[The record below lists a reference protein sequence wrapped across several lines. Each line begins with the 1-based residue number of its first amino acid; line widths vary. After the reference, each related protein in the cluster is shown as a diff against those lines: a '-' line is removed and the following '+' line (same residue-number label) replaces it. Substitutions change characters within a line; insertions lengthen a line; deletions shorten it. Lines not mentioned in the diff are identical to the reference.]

1 LSVDFK
7 VREFAYPMG
16 ILRLRR
22 FFEKSQWLPL
32 EKLKAYQEERL
43 RRIIHQAYHHVPYY
57 RRIFDSHGLKPQ
69 DIQRIE
75 HLRKLPVLSKEDVR
89 ANYEELRADN
99 ANRFR
104 PALSCT
110 TGTTGAPV
118 NFLLDRPANI
128 LEFVYYWR
136 FFGWGG
142 YRLGNCL
149 ADVRYDYFVR
159 TETTDKAWHFQPSLR
174 RLLLNSLQLSR
185 ERIGEYADALRK
197 HRPRFIRGRP
207 TNLYCLALFLRERG
221 LDDIAFETAF
231 LGGEIAMPELREMI
245 ERTFRCRTMDSYS
258 HMERCV
264 AVSQCPAGGYHI
276 NLEYGILELINEK
289 KGGNGVTTGQVVCT
303 SLYKMAMP
311 FLRYKLEDVLEV
323 YEEEKACPCGRT
335 LPLVKTIHGRMRPL
349 ILTPDGRSVSAL
361 SPPFHNLKGVR
372 SFQFIHD
379 EPGRLLVQIVKT
391 EGYTV
396 GTEETLKLGLRKFIG
411 EDMRI
416 ELAYVSEE
424 ELERDGLGRVQMV
437 MSRVGAPL

>member
-149 ADVRYDYFVR
+149 ADVRYDY
-159 TETTDKAWHFQPSLR
+159 TSSGQR
-174 RLLLNSLQLSR
+174 R
-185 ERIGEYADALRK
+185 RIK
-197 HRPRFIRGRP
+197 HGTFSPV
-207 TNLYCLALFLRERG
+207 C
-221 LDDIAFETAF
+221 DDF
-231 LGGEIAMPELREMI
+231 
-245 ERTFRCRTMDSYS
+245 C
-258 HMERCV
+258 
-264 AVSQCPAGGYHI
+264 
-276 NLEYGILELINEK
+276 
-289 KGGNGVTTGQVVCT
+289 
-303 SLYKMAMP
+303 
-311 FLRYKLEDVLEV
+311 
-323 YEEEKACPCGRT
+323 
-335 LPLVKTIHGRMRPL
+335 
-349 ILTPDGRSVSAL
+349 
-361 SPPFHNLKGVR
+361 
-372 SFQFIHD
+372 
-379 EPGRLLVQIVKT
+379 
-391 EGYTV
+391 
-396 GTEETLKLGLRKFIG
+396 
-411 EDMRI
+411 
-416 ELAYVSEE
+416 
-424 ELERDGLGRVQMV
+424 
-437 MSRVGAPL
+437 